1 MRPKKRAIVLLT
13 LSIMLS
19 RACVPSI
26 ALAAPMNEGVN
37 QEAIPDVDI
46 QYPDQDVATGPDYG
60 SGDLIAFKVI
70 DIPGETPDGEM
81 SPASL
86 RAACTTK
93 PKCQVALKKVATTN
107 GKCVIDFQCSLASM
121 TSCVRI
127 KSVSGSYTCKD
138 TANGSSYRQSFYRE
152 QLVPGGGFTAY
163 VDGNK
168 EFDANHRIWVSWQF
182 TAALFNYAYGDAG
195 YSGTESL

>member
-1 MRPKKRAIVLLT
+1 MRPKKQAIVLLT

-81 SPASL
+81 SPPPFAQHAL
-86 RAACTTK
+86 RNQNAK
-93 PKCQVALKKVATTN
+93 L
-107 GKCVIDFQCSLASM
+107 
-121 TSCVRI
+121 R
-127 KSVSGSYTCKD
+127 
-138 TANGSSYRQSFYRE
+138 
-152 QLVPGGGFTAY
+152 
-163 VDGNK
+163 
-168 EFDANHRIWVSWQF
+168 
-182 TAALFNYAYGDAG
+182 
-195 YSGTESL
+195 